1 MIRIK
6 NIDMA
11 PDMKKSAI
19 DCAKQAIDKYEI
31 EKDIADFIRDEFDR
45 IYNPTWHCI
54 VGRQFASY
62 VSHDTKHFIFFYIGQ
77 IGILLFRSG

>member
-54 VGRQFASY
+54 VGR
-62 VSHDTKHFIFFYIGQ
+62 
-77 IGILLFRSG
+77 

>member
-1 MIRIK
+1 MATIDEEKVEHIEPYKMIRIK

-54 VGRQFASY
+54 VGR
-62 VSHDTKHFIFFYIGQ
+62 
-77 IGILLFRSG
+77 